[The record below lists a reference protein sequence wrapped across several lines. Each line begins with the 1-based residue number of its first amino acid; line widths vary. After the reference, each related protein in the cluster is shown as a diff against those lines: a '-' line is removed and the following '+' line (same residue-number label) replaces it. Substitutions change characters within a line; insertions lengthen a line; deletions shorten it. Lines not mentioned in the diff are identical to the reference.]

1 MLYGPEILYYKI
13 LWKNMQLF
21 LNYCLWRVL
30 NYMLR
35 TAYVNLQQK
44 LCTALHFLSE
54 QISAGVEHLILL
66 LLNYL
71 ESTVN
76 TSSVL
81 LPGVVLIIGQ

>member
-1 MLYGPEILYYKI
+1 MEKYAAFVKLMSLESAELYAE
-13 LWKNMQLF
+13 N
-21 LNYCLWRVL
+21 CLC
-30 NYMLR
+30 
-35 TAYVNLQQK
+35 YVNLQQK

>member
-1 MLYGPEILYYKI
+1 MEICTAFVKI
-13 LWKNMQLF
+13 MSLES
-21 LNYCLWRVL
+21 
-30 NYMLR
+30 
-35 TAYVNLQQK
+35 AE
-44 LCTALHFLSE
+44 LCTASHFLSE

-76 TSSVL
+76 TSSIL